1 MLKQHL
7 NIITRVS
14 ILVIIFFIFI
24 NWRQELLGTPSH
36 QSIKFTFEHQHAK
49 DDGKLV
55 IVKDSLNMFFHDH
68 YIAYMLPYTKMY
80 FKGTLDKNQ
89 NEIGSKLVRVD
100 TAYRYLIYKEK
111 NKFGYQFDSVDFKK
125 PEKLNID
132 TFRTNNLWKGF
143 SFYQKNIDSLVES
156 KPGTDEN
163 IMVKKYV
170 CNHKLDD
177 TFTDTMYF
185 YFDKRMTGISFSL
198 SPEMDS
204 LTHSK
209 LFKVLYIFNKV
220 PKGKKYF
227 GKSHGFDVPKREWTF
242 EISRIPP
249 ESPTLTKF
257 IEQFISKEKTLYN
270 GN

>member
-1 MLKQHL
+1 MD
-7 NIITRVS
+7 
-14 ILVIIFFIFI
+14 
-24 NWRQELLGTPSH
+24 
-36 QSIKFTFEHQHAK
+36 K
-49 DDGKLV
+49 DYNEVDNKLV
-55 IVKDSLNMFFHDH
+55 H
-68 YIAYMLPYTKMY
+68 
-80 FKGTLDKNQ
+80 
-89 NEIGSKLVRVD
+89 VD

-111 NKFGYQFDSVDFKK
+111 NKFGYQFDSTNFKN
-125 PEKLNID
+125 PEKINID
-132 TFRTNNLWKGF
+132 TFRTTGLWRVYPL
-143 SFYQKNIDSLVES
+143 YQNNIDSLIET
-156 KPGTDEN
+156 KPVTDKN
-163 IMVKKYV
+163 ILLKKYV
-170 CNHKLDD
+170 CRHKLND
-177 TFTDTMYF
+177 TFTDTMYY

-270 GN
+270 GK